1 MSPEQALV
9 TGVLVL
15 CGVVGTA
22 ATVELTT
29 QTADTALHAV
39 DTGEHVAR
47 DLGLGGGVG
56 LGGGLT
62 VTVAVRRNRKGG
74 K

>member
-22 ATVELTT
+22 ATVELAT

-47 DLGLGGGVG
+47 DLGIGGGIGGGV
-56 LGGGLT
+56 T
-62 VTVAVRRNRKGG
+62 VTVAVRRGGRKGG

>member
-1 MSPEQALV
+1 MTPEGALI
-9 TGVLVL
+9 TGVLTL
-15 CGVVGTA
+15 SAVVGIA
-22 ATVELTT
+22 ATAELATT
-29 QTADTALHAV
+29 TIDTGLHAV

-56 LGGGLT
+56 FGGGLT